1 MFRYKCITGFLLVLL
16 ISLASCSVT
25 KDETRNNFKVLLN
38 KTSEKLNFI
47 DTANLKKMAVALVIK
62 GSQFQQQGKFAE
74 SVIEFQQAAR
84 LDSNAGIF
92 YAMAKSYREME
103 KYDLSLE
110 NCLIAVR
117 LDPYFLPAVDYLA
130 DLYMF
135 NLQIDNAIS
144 VAEQALKIDST
155 KERNLKIAWLYEL
168 SEPQKSIRM
177 YEEVSKLNRIFTYTR
192 D

>member
-1 MFRYKCITGFLLVLL
+1 MLLRFSIPAARGNLPNL
-16 ISLASCSVT
+16 
-25 KDETRNNFKVLLN
+25 LLN
-38 KTSEKLNFI
+38 
-47 DTANLKKMAVALVIK
+47 
-62 GSQFQQQGKFAE
+62 
-74 SVIEFQQAAR
+74 FQQAAR

-168 SEPQKSIRM
+168 R
-177 YEEVSKLNRIFTYTR
+177 
-192 D
+192 